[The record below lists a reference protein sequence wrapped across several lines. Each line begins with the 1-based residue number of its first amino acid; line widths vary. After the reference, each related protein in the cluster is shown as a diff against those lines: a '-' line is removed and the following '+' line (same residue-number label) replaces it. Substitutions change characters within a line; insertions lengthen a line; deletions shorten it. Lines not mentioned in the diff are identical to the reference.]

1 MSQEYCNFIVKGDSA
16 FIHEFEKMLEENKI
30 AHSKPQ
36 REKPVIE
43 TQERVEMEKEAETK
57 MVFRE
62 YLYFLTSKETIDFVI
77 AVTPFVLGKIYRWYV
92 SRKKKGEKGEILIR
106 TKKGTTVEVSAESIK
121 KFVFTEGETRKS
133 KKRKKASG
141 AKNKKVRSAR

>member
-1 MSQEYCNFIVKGDSA
+1 MA

-36 REKPVIE
+36 REKPVVE
-43 TQERVEMEKEAETK
+43 TLERVETEKEAETK

-62 YLYFLTSKETIDFVI
+62 SLYFLTSKETIDFVI

-106 TKKGTTVEVSAESIK
+106 MKNGTTVEVSAESIN
-121 KFVFTEGETRKS
+121 KFVFTEGKTRKS
-133 KKRKKASG
+133 NKKRKKASG
-141 AKNKKVRSAR
+141 AKNKKVRTLKSTQQQKTN